1 MFTHI
6 HKHTHIHI
14 RILVLK
20 YLSQL
25 NDVKA
30 GGSTAFYTSDVVVT
44 PKTGTGVFWY
54 NLKKNGEYDRR
65 MDHGGCPVL
74 LGSKWGK

>member
-1 MFTHI
+1 MYTYTNI
-6 HKHTHIHI
+6 HNH
-14 RILVLK
+14 ILVSK

-25 NDVKA
+25 NDVEA
-30 GGSTAFYTSDVVVT
+30 GGNTAFYNNDVAIT
-44 PKTGTGVFWY
+44 PKAGTGVFWY
-54 NLKKNGEYDRR
+54 NLKRNGEYDRR